1 MSNSFLNLALY
12 SGVSGKCPHAV
23 PKPNSTTCN
32 SGANTCYNGLCV
44 GSICSNYGRHSCEC
58 TDVEELCHVC
68 CASGNEVFFTY
79 CIREIN
85 NDVRDFSVLQHF
97 QKTMLFVIRKKTL
110 LAHQTRYGINA
121 YFSYEN
127 DQKRIN
133 FIEVLSNVVSHEHCK
148 QEHCESIKPLL
159 GKVLCNP
166 SLSQLALL
174 LKTLSLVS
182 GEVLVHKPPRG

>member
-1 MSNSFLNLALY
+1 MFKHVCLIASLTWHFTAALVEN
-12 SGVSGKCPHAV
+12 GPDAV

-44 GSICSNYGRHSCEC
+44 GSICSNYGRQSCEC

-97 QKTMLFVIRKKTL
+97 KKQCCL
-110 LAHQTRYGINA
+110 
-121 YFSYEN
+121 
-127 DQKRIN
+127 
-133 FIEVLSNVVSHEHCK
+133 
-148 QEHCESIKPLL
+148 
-159 GKVLCNP
+159 
-166 SLSQLALL
+166 
-174 LKTLSLVS
+174 
-182 GEVLVHKPPRG
+182 